1 MLRGVLRIDLV
12 CCSYAKASNS
22 HEVLGLP
29 QNSCGEDGLR
39 PDADDVNI
47 CMVFSLWSLKSCQR
61 GWILV
66 FRIRLSS
73 GKDINLVTLL
83 GQDITA
89 RLIHHCL
96 EMVDEITIPGM
107 RLLCNKIS
115 VGDIILEVL
124 VDPT

>member
-12 CCSYAKASNS
+12 GSYAKGSNS

-39 PDADDVNI
+39 PDVDDVNI
-47 CMVFSLWSLKSCQR
+47 CMVFSLWSLNAREIS
-61 GWILV
+61 
-66 FRIRLSS
+66 LSS
-73 GKDINLVTLL
+73 SKDINLVTLL

-96 EMVDEITIPGM
+96 EMVDEIIPGV
-107 RLLCNKIS
+107 RLRGLKHYCVIK
-115 VGDIILEVL
+115 
-124 VDPT
+124 